1 MRKLLFYERGDEV
14 DLGSRGVG
22 DLGRKGEKGG
32 FGELR
37 IWDEREKTINPL
49 NPALNEMREEIQK
62 A

>member
-1 MRKLLFYERGDEV
+1 MRGGMKLIW
-14 DLGSRGVG
+14 GVG
-22 DLGRKGEKGG
+22 
-32 FGELR
+32 ELV